1 MQNWILLQFP
11 SLLGKKPHRII
22 CRYVQMGFR
31 ATAKHN
37 WDKLMP
43 LIFPIKIF
51 YSFEV
56 NPHFNVWIMIS
67 PPTIFSLGL
76 RKGVKNCP
84 PPTLLKV
91 YLESAYRECMVDT
104 DTIFIVGWVLGNTQS
119 GHIICKL
126 TLCIS
131 TMYNINSEQ
140 SPLIKQ
146 R

>member
-1 MQNWILLQFP
+1 MQSWKILQFP
-11 SLLGKKPHRII
+11 SLVVKKNTCRII
-22 CRYVQMGFR
+22 CGYVQMGFR

-56 NPHFNVWIMIS
+56 DPHFNVWIMIS
-67 PPTIFSLGL
+67 PPTMFLFGL

-84 PPTLLKV
+84 HPTLLKV
-91 YLESAYRECMVDT
+91 YLESAYKECMVDT

-131 TMYNINSEQ
+131 TTIPIVNNH
-140 SPLIKQ
+140 PW
-146 R
+146 